1 MNDGIEAS
9 REILRFTCSEIFL
22 NKFHAPMC
30 RQVVGSATAKIIHD
44 NDLAAEADYQ
54 IDKM

>member
-9 REILRFTCSEIFL
+9 LEILRFTSSEIFL
-22 NKFHAPMC
+22 NKLHAPMC
-30 RQVVGSATAKIIHD
+30 RQVVGSATAKVVHH
-44 NDLAAEADYQ
+44 NDLAAEADHQ